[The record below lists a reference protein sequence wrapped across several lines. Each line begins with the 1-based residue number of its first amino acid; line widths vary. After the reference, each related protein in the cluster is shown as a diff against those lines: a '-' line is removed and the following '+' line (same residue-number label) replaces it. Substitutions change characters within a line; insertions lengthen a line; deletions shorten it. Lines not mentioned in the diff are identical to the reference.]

1 MASNNTKKQVHVSPG
16 IYFSESELSV
26 ATKSLGITN
35 LGLAGETLK
44 GPAFQPIDI
53 SSWGQF
59 QQYFGGTSTEKFR
72 GSQYP
77 KYELPYIAKTYLE
90 ESQNLKVCRVLGL
103 SGANAGP
110 AWIISAYN
118 NINYKKVSETPEG
131 MSDGAFNELSEYI
144 SKELYDALTADK
156 NKNAYS
162 DNGYE
167 KKDVKPAGMSDNVFN
182 ELLENITRELY
193 DALSAHIKTAY
204 SVNGNTYKKKDVKP
218 EDMSD
223 NVFNELPENI
233 TKELYDA
240 LPDKIKNAY
249 IDLNSTYTYD
259 KPMVVAVIR
268 SRGEHKKAA
277 YLEQDECDNPKY
289 EYDKIVYYAKKVEL
303 VQTNKLTLEGECE
316 RKFNDKDK
324 NELTINANNYG
335 TFGLK
340 VTTFENEPKTYSV
353 SFNPDD
359 KNYIYNVIG
368 GNPEIGDAEIYV
380 EELYDVALQQL
391 IERGELNTLGTE
403 RELPNFPIA
412 RLIPKHAAVNDILTE
427 DESMLKR
434 KDVGKRFLYST
445 KYSVNNEN
453 KNPLKVHVT
462 KDNGVTWTFEDGKVG
477 HIYTVVAY
485 TTSEGTREYYYGEYN
500 DGEKLGTPEVVN
512 EVVGECVY
520 VNADGLYY
528 VLLDVKDENDKTVK
542 EVKPVTLDLNNYK
555 EQYRFSST
563 PWIVSELKGSANNIE
578 LTKLFRFHT
587 ISDGD
592 DSRVES
598 KISIENI
605 DTELG
610 TFDVLVRDFNDTDAS
625 PVVLE
630 RYKGVNLIPGSAN
643 YIALRIGSFDES
655 YESKSKYIT
664 VEVNET
670 DKTKLSIPAG
680 FLGYPVRDY
689 DGTVIKKS
697 SDLKNITLQKPFLQY
712 NTNIYDEIRI
722 KKQYF
727 GMSDLVGIDDDVL
740 KYKGV
745 EAYNDLPQ
753 GLTPCFHLDSRILE
767 GKPNEDG
774 VVTQYDIEQTVS
786 VDGVTGYEWVTV
798 GKDNLVGNFTEEP
811 RIGKEEIML
820 NTIYEDKRYRKFTV
834 CFYGGFDGWDY
845 YRTSRSNSD
854 DFKYQR
860 YRGNLNSV
868 SGEGTSFSVIHDP
881 ENYGFDKNDK
891 VITSDWYAYLSAI
904 RQFANPKEID
914 INVFATPGID
924 YVNNNLLV
932 GEVIEM
938 IEEERADSIY
948 VITTP
953 DKPFGAGDNKTEM
966 FTAEDAADNL
976 ADSEIDTNWACTY
989 YPWVKYYDNVNN
1001 QYIYLPPTKDVVKN
1015 FAYTDNVAAPWYA
1028 AAGWNRGLSDG
1039 IKSKKNLVLSEE
1051 DELYSGRIN
1060 FVKNFADDGMRIW
1073 GDNNL
1078 QVAQSNAHMNKISK
1092 RRCLIRLRKLISI
1105 ACIGL
1110 VFDPNDATTVASFR
1124 SAVQPILEDFIA
1136 KRALVDAKLV
1146 IDDSEEARDRLEIN
1160 AQIYLKFMPNLEYIN
1175 IGLIATPQG
1184 ISFDDI

>member
-1 MASNNTKKQVHVSPG
+1 MARNNTKKQVHVSPG
-16 IYFSESELSV
+16 IYFNESELSV

-44 GPAFQPIDI
+44 GPAFQPIEI
-53 SSWGQF
+53 SSWSQF
-59 QQYFGGTSTEKFR
+59 QSYFGGTSTEKFR

-77 KYELPYIAKTYLE
+77 KYELPYIAKSYLE

-103 SGANAGP
+103 SGTNAGP
-110 AWIISAYN
+110 AWIITAWGD
-118 NINYKKVSETPEG
+118 ETV
-131 MSDGAFNELSEYI
+131 NE
-144 SKELYDALTADK
+144 
-156 NKNAYS
+156 NKTDY
-162 DNGYE
+162 
-167 KKDVKPAGMSDNVFN
+167 MF
-182 ELLENITRELY
+182 
-193 DALSAHIKTAY
+193 
-204 SVNGNTYKKKDVKP
+204 
-218 EDMSD
+218 
-223 NVFNELPENI
+223 
-233 TKELYDA
+233 TK
-240 LPDKIKNAY
+240 
-249 IDLNSTYTYD
+249 D

-277 YLEQDECDNPKY
+277 YIRLDSCDNPIY

-303 VQTNKLTLEGECE
+303 VQTKKLTLEGECE
-316 RKFNDKDK
+316 LEFNDNEL
-324 NELTINANNYG
+324 NELTINANDYG

-340 VTTFENEPKTYSV
+340 VFLSEDEDDYKIYSV
-353 SFNPDD
+353 TFNPSD

-391 IERGELNTLGTE
+391 IERGELNTLGEE

-412 RLIPKHAAVNDILTE
+412 RLVPEHAAVNDILTE

-434 KDVGKRFLYST
+434 KDVGKRFLYSSE
-445 KYSVNNEN
+445 YSVNSEN
-453 KNPLKVHVT
+453 GEPLTVHT
-462 KDNGVTWTFEDGKVG
+462 TDDNGVTWTSENGQVG

-485 TTSEGTREYYYGEYN
+485 TTSEGTREYYYGEYKN
-500 DGEKLGTPEVVN
+500 NPEELKSPKIEEEVVN
-512 EVVGECVY
+512 ECVY
-520 VNADGLYY
+520 VNTDRLYY
-528 VLLDVKDENDKTVK
+528 IIENTQEGDDVK
-542 EVKPVTLDLNNYK
+542 PITLDLNNYK

-592 DSRVES
+592 DSRIET

-625 PVVLE
+625 PIILE
-630 RYKGVNLIPGSAN
+630 RYKGVDLVPSSSN
-643 YIALRIGSFDES
+643 YIALKIGSFDES
-655 YESKSKYIT
+655 YESKSKYVT
-664 VEVNET
+664 VEVNEN
-670 DKTKLSIPAG
+670 DKTRLSIPAG

-689 DGTVIKKS
+689 NGFVIPTAKVLGDGVKE
-697 SDLKNITLQKPFLQY
+697 LQKPFLQY
-712 NTNIYDEIRI
+712 NTNVYDEIRA

-745 EAYNDLPQ
+745 EAYNELPS
-753 GLTPCFHLDSRILE
+753 GLTPSFHLDSRILE
-767 GKPNEDG
+767 GKPDKNG
-774 VVTQYDIEQTVS
+774 VVTSNGIKQTVT
-786 VDGVTGYEWVTV
+786 VDGITGYEWVTV
-798 GKDNLVGNFTEEP
+798 GKGNLVGNFTIEP
-811 RIGKEEIML
+811 RIGKEEIMID
-820 NTIYEDKRYRKFTV
+820 TIYEDKRYRKFTV

-854 DFKYQR
+854 EFKYKK
-860 YRGNLNSV
+860 YRGKINPI
-868 SGEGTSFSVIHDP
+868 SGEGTSFSIIHDP
-881 ENYGFDKNDK
+881 ENYGFDKNEK

-932 GEVIEM
+932 GETIEM

-966 FTAEDAADNL
+966 FTAEDAVDNL
-976 ADSEIDTNWACTY
+976 VDSEIDTNWACTY
-989 YPWVKYYDNVNN
+989 FPWVKYYDSVNN

-1028 AAGWNRGLSDG
+1028 AAGWNRGLTDG

-1060 FVKNFADDGMRIW
+1060 FVKSFADDGMRIW

-1105 ACIGL
+1105 ACVGL
-1110 VFDPNDATTVASFR
+1110 VFDPNDATMVASFR

-1146 IDDSEEARDRLEIN
+1146 IDDSEEARDRLELN

-1184 ISFDDI
+1184 VSFEDI

>member
-26 ATKSLGITN
+26 AAKSLGITN

-44 GPAFQPIDI
+44 GPAFQPIEV
-53 SSWGQF
+53 SSWSQF
-59 QQYFGGTSTEKFR
+59 QSYFGGTSTEKFR

-103 SGANAGP
+103 SGVNAGP
-110 AWIISAYN
+110 AWIITAWGDADVNSN
-118 NINYKKVSETPEG
+118 KTDYKFTEE
-131 MSDGAFNELSEYI
+131 
-144 SKELYDALTADK
+144 
-156 NKNAYS
+156 
-162 DNGYE
+162 
-167 KKDVKPAGMSDNVFN
+167 
-182 ELLENITRELY
+182 
-193 DALSAHIKTAY
+193 
-204 SVNGNTYKKKDVKP
+204 
-218 EDMSD
+218 
-223 NVFNELPENI
+223 
-233 TKELYDA
+233 
-240 LPDKIKNAY
+240 
-249 IDLNSTYTYD
+249 

-277 YLEQDECDNPKY
+277 WIQAADPDKGICEDQY
-289 EYDKIVYYAKKVEL
+289 EYDKIVYYAKEVKL
-303 VQTNKLTLEGECE
+303 VRTKTLTLVDGCTPGYDTTV
-316 RKFNDKDK
+316 NQ
-324 NELTINANNYG
+324 LTINANNYG
-335 TFGLK
+335 TFGLE
-340 VTTFENEPKTYSV
+340 VTTYENDTKVYSV
-353 SFNPDD
+353 SFNPED

-391 IERGELNTLGTE
+391 IERGELNTLGEE
-403 RELPNFPIA
+403 RSLPKFDIA
-412 RLIPKHAAVNDILTE
+412 RLIPKYAAVDDILTE

-434 KDVGKRFLYST
+434 KDVGKRFLYSKT
-445 KYSVNNEN
+445 YSVNNEN
-453 KNPLKVHVT
+453 GNPLQVHVT
-462 KDNGVTWTFEDGKVG
+462 ADNGVTWTAVNGDAG

-485 TTSEGTREYYYGEYN
+485 TTSEGTREYYYGEYVTESEGVFN
-500 DGEKLGTPEVVN
+500 VEELGTPETVD
-512 EVVGECVY
+512 EVVEECVY

-528 VLLDVKDENDKTVK
+528 IKDKD
-542 EVKPVTLDLNNYK
+542 EVKPITLDLNNYK

-563 PWIVSELKGSANNIE
+563 PWIVSEMKGSANNVE

-592 DSRVES
+592 NSRVES

-605 DTELG
+605 DPELG

-625 PVVLE
+625 PVILE
-630 RYKGVNLIPGSAN
+630 RYKGVDLIPGSSN
-643 YIALRIGSFDES
+643 YIALRIGSLDES
-655 YESKSKYIT
+655 YETKSKYVT

-670 DKTKLSIPAG
+670 DKTKVSIPAG

-689 DGTVIKKS
+689 SGTV
-697 SDLKNITLQKPFLQY
+697 LGATGVNVELQKPFLQY
-712 NTNIYDEIRI
+712 NTNVYDEIRI

-745 EAYNDLPQ
+745 EAYNELPN
-753 GLTPCFHLDSRILE
+753 GLTPSFHLDSRILE
-767 GKPNEDG
+767 GKPNDKGEVTSDDG
-774 VVTQYDIEQTVS
+774 ITQTVT
-786 VDGVTGYEWVTV
+786 VDGITGYEWVTV
-798 GKDNLVGNFTEEP
+798 GKGNTVGNFGIEP
-811 RIGKEEIML
+811 RIGKEETML

-854 DFKYQR
+854 DFKYQK
-860 YRGNLNSV
+860 YRGKLNRN

-881 ENYGFDKNDK
+881 ENYGFDKSEK

-904 RQFANPKEID
+904 RQFANPREID

-966 FTAEDAADNL
+966 FTAEDAVDNL
-976 ADSEIDTNWACTY
+976 VDSEIDTNWACTY
-989 YPWVKYYDNVNN
+989 FPWIKYYDSANN

-1039 IKSKKNLVLSEE
+1039 VKSKKNLVLAEE

-1124 SAVQPILEDFIA
+1124 SAVQPILEDFIT

-1146 IDDSEEARDRLEIN
+1146 IDDSEEARDRLELN

-1184 ISFDDI
+1184 VSFDDI

>member
-26 ATKSLGITN
+26 AAKSLGITN

-44 GPAFQPIDI
+44 GPAFQPIEV
-53 SSWGQF
+53 SSWSQF
-59 QQYFGGTSTEKFR
+59 QSYFGGTSTEKFR

-103 SGANAGP
+103 SGVNAGP
-110 AWIISAYN
+110 AWII
-118 NINYKKVSETPEG
+118 
-131 MSDGAFNELSEYI
+131 
-144 SKELYDALTADK
+144 TAWGDK
-156 NKNAYS
+156 AVN
-162 DNGYE
+162 D
-167 KKDVKPAGMSDNVFN
+167 
-182 ELLENITRELY
+182 REQDY
-193 DALSAHIKTAY
+193 
-204 SVNGNTYKKKDVKP
+204 
-218 EDMSD
+218 M
-223 NVFNELPENI
+223 F
-233 TKELYDA
+233 TKE
-240 LPDKIKNAY
+240 
-249 IDLNSTYTYD
+249 

-277 YLEQDECDNPKY
+277 WVKAADPTHGICEDQY
-289 EYDKIVYYAKKVEL
+289 EYDKIVYYAKEVKL
-303 VQTNKLTLEGECE
+303 VQTKTLTLRDGCTPN
-316 RKFNDKDK
+316 FGATSNQ
-324 NELTINANNYG
+324 LTINANNYG
-335 TFGLK
+335 TFGLE
-340 VTTFENEPKTYSV
+340 VTTYDDVKKVYSV
-353 SFNPDD
+353 SFNPED

-368 GNPEIGDAEIYV
+368 ENPEIGDAEIYV

-391 IERGELNTLGTE
+391 IERGELNTLGEE
-403 RELPNFPIA
+403 RNLPKFNVA
-412 RLIPKHAAVNDILTE
+412 RLIPEHAAVDDILTE

-434 KDVGKRFLYST
+434 KDVGKRFLYSKT
-445 KYSVNNEN
+445 YSVNNEN
-453 KNPLKVHVT
+453 GQPLKVHAT
-462 KDNGVTWTFEDGKVG
+462 ADNGVTWTSQNGEAG

-485 TTSEGTREYYYGEYN
+485 TTSEGTREYYYGEYVTVT
-500 DGEKLGTPEVVN
+500 GEGENKKIINGETLGNAEPVDEIVS
-512 EVVGECVY
+512 ECVY

-528 VLLDVKDENDKTVK
+528 IKEEDGDVK
-542 EVKPVTLDLNNYK
+542 PITLDLNNYK

-563 PWIVSELKGSANNIE
+563 PWIVSEMKGSANNVE

-592 DSRVES
+592 NSRVES

-605 DTELG
+605 DPELG

-625 PVVLE
+625 PIILE
-630 RYKGVNLIPGSAN
+630 RYKGVDLIPGSAN

-655 YESKSKYIT
+655 YETKSKYVT

-670 DKTKLSIPAG
+670 DKTKVSIPAG

-689 DGTVIKKS
+689 SGTV
-697 SDLKNITLQKPFLQY
+697 LGTALGEGVTELQKPFLQY
-712 NTNIYDEIRI
+712 NTNVYDEIRI

-745 EAYNDLPQ
+745 EAYNDLPS
-753 GLTPCFHLDSRILE
+753 GLTPSFHLDSRILE
-767 GKPNEDG
+767 GKPNDKGE
-774 VVTQYDIEQTVS
+774 VTSNGITQTVT
-786 VDGVTGYEWVTV
+786 VDGITGYEWVTV
-798 GKDNLVGNFTEEP
+798 GKGNTVGNFGIEP
-811 RIGKEEIML
+811 RIGKEETML

-854 DFKYQR
+854 DFKYQK
-860 YRGNLNSV
+860 YRGKLNRN
-868 SGEGTSFSVIHDP
+868 SGEGTSFSIIHDP
-881 ENYGFDKNDK
+881 ENYGFDKSEK

-904 RQFANPKEID
+904 RQFANPREID

-966 FTAEDAADNL
+966 FTAEDAVDNL
-976 ADSEIDTNWACTY
+976 VDSEIDTNWAGTY
-989 YPWVKYYDNVNN
+989 FPWIKYYDSANN

-1039 IKSKKNLVLSEE
+1039 VKSKKNLVLAEE

-1124 SAVQPILEDFIA
+1124 SAVQPILEDFIT

-1146 IDDSEEARDRLEIN
+1146 IDDSEEARDRLELN

-1184 ISFDDI
+1184 VSFDDI

>member
-44 GPAFQPIDI
+44 GPAFQPIEI
-53 SSWGQF
+53 SSWSQF

-103 SGANAGP
+103 SGVNAGP
-110 AWIISAYN
+110 AWII
-118 NINYKKVSETPEG
+118 
-131 MSDGAFNELSEYI
+131 
-144 SKELYDALTADK
+144 TAWGDSTVNP
-156 NKNAYS
+156 NKN
-162 DNGYE
+162 D
-167 KKDVKPAGMSDNVFN
+167 
-182 ELLENITRELY
+182 
-193 DALSAHIKTAY
+193 
-204 SVNGNTYKKKDVKP
+204 
-218 EDMSD
+218 
-223 NVFNELPENI
+223 
-233 TKELYDA
+233 
-240 LPDKIKNAY
+240 
-249 IDLNSTYTYD
+249 YTFTEE

-277 YLEQDECDNPKY
+277 WVRAADPTQGICEDQY
-289 EYDKIVYYAKKVEL
+289 EYDKIVYYAKQVKL
-303 VQTNKLTLEGECE
+303 VQTKTLTLNDGCNPDFGEQD
-316 RKFNDKDK
+316 NL
-324 NELTINANNYG
+324 LTISANNYG
-335 TFGLK
+335 TFGLE
-340 VTTFENEPKTYSV
+340 VTTFENELKTYSV

-403 RELPNFPIA
+403 RVLPNFPIA
-412 RLIPKHAAVNDILTE
+412 RLVPDHAAVNDILTE

-462 KDNGVTWTFEDGKVG
+462 KDNGVTWTSEDGKVG

-500 DGEKLGTPEVVN
+500 DGEKLGTPEVAD

-528 VLLDVKDENDKTVK
+528 VLLDVKDENNETVK

-605 DTELG
+605 DPELG

-655 YESKSKYIT
+655 YESKSKYVT

-697 SDLKNITLQKPFLQY
+697 SDLENITLQKPFLQY

-745 EAYNDLPQ
+745 EAYNELPQ
-753 GLTPCFHLDSRILE
+753 GLTPGFHLDSRILE
-767 GKPNEDG
+767 GKPDKDG
-774 VVTQYDIEQTVS
+774 VVTQYEIKQTVS

-966 FTAEDAADNL
+966 FTAEDAVDNL